1 MARRTYRM
9 RRRGELAE
17 ETRQRIVD
25 AVSRLHSERGIAETS
40 MKQIAARAGVSIGA
54 VYHHFPTYDDAIRAC
69 AAHTDEHVPLPAPD
83 ILDGL
88 SSPAERIDRL
98 VHVLCHYYECLP
110 VLARVRC
117 DAEKFA
123 SLRQY
128 LDELNDRIRVL
139 VSAALRPA
147 PGHKGRVG
155 TVTALVDFAVFQALR
170 RNGLTAKQAAAR
182 MTEVILAWL
191 AATEA
196 TPGRRAMPK
205 KGS

>member
-1 MARRTYRM
+1 MG
-9 RRRGELAE
+9 RRGELAG
-17 ETRQRIVD
+17 ETRRRIVE
-25 AVSRLHSERGIAETS
+25 AVSRLHSEQGIAETS

-69 AAHTDEHVPLPAPD
+69 AQHTGERVPLPAPD

-98 VHVLCHYYECLP
+98 VRALCHYYESLP

-123 SLRQY
+123 PLRQY
-128 LDELNDRIRVL
+128 LDEQNDRIRTL
-139 VSAALRPA
+139 VSAALRAVPE
-147 PGHKGRVG
+147 HKVGVG
-155 TVTALVDFAVFQALR
+155 TVAALVDFAVFQALR
-170 RNGLTAKQAAAR
+170 RNGLTAQQAAAR

-196 TPGRRAMPK
+196 APRRRVMPK